1 MKDFEY
7 SDWISIMYLK
17 KKRKEKVTNL
27 IMSRWR
33 SLFFFFFGLSIDLL
47 KEQTKIQRQHPPTK
61 HEHFWQTKSLDMD
74 KPND

>member
-1 MKDFEY
+1 M
-7 SDWISIMYLK
+7 
-17 KKRKEKVTNL
+17 KRKSYESYYVTVKVT
-27 IMSRWR
+27 S
-33 SLFFFFFGLSIDLL
+33 FFFLAKHRLLL

>member
-27 IMSRWR
+27 IMSPWR
-33 SLFFFFFGLSIDLL
+33 SLFFFFLAKHRLLL

>member
-1 MKDFEY
+1 
-7 SDWISIMYLK
+7 MYLK
-17 KKRKEKVTNL
+17 KKRKEKSYESYYVTVKVT
-27 IMSRWR
+27 
-33 SLFFFFFGLSIDLL
+33 FFFFLAKHRLLL